1 MDITEQQLQ
10 QVRYHGIFKKLQAL
24 PQLELIDCSEDMY
37 GIEFSQF
44 FELFSQDYIGDVV
57 FYQQQLQH
65 AGILHGTVL
74 DLACGSG
81 RLSLPL
87 ARLGHQVDGLDNSAS
102 MLELARQNLRKET
115 DNLQQRL
122 HFALA
127 DMTSFNLNKTY
138 DLIVLGC
145 TSLSLLLAS
154 SQRKALFHR
163 VRQHLKA
170 DGCFMFDLLNQQQ
183 AEQQD
188 LWFKETASG
197 QELAIVGHGYYPELG
212 LFTFNIY
219 RESIDW
225 NGDTQ
230 RYIGS
235 STKALLTRPQLEA
248 ELAIAGL
255 QLLSCTAEGM
265 VDVYRIG
272 VQEAA

>member
-10 QVRYHGIFKKLQAL
+10 QVRYHGIFRKLKELQ
-24 PQLELIDCSEDMY
+24 QLELIDCSEDMY
-37 GIEFSQF
+37 GLEFSQF
-44 FELFSQDYIGDVV
+44 YDLFSQDYIGDVA
-57 FYQQQLQH
+57 FYQQQLQQQ
-65 AGILHGTVL
+65 GIAHGVVL

-87 ARLGHQVDGLDNSAS
+87 ARLGHRVDGLDNSAS
-102 MLELARQNLRKET
+102 MLELAQQYLNKET
-115 DNLQQRL
+115 DNLRQRV

-127 DMTSFNLNKTY
+127 DMTSFSMNKTY

-154 SQRKALFHR
+154 SQRQALFR
-163 VRQHLKA
+163 QVRQHLQP

-183 AEQQD
+183 AEKND
-188 LWFKETASG
+188 LWFKETTGG

-219 RESIDW
+219 REAIGW
-225 NGDTQ
+225 NGDTL

-235 STKALLTRPQLEA
+235 STKALLTQQQLET
-248 ELAIAGL
+248 ELSASGL
-255 QLLSCTAEGM
+255 QLLSCSAQGM
-265 VDVYRIG
+265 VDLYRVG
-272 VQEAA
+272 LQEAV